1 MLINKGRLT
10 GSIKSFR
17 IIYIIPKLFN
27 VPKIQINQTNLNK
40 QIKLI
45 KIILEDLL
53 AATCIFATFFMW
65 LWTARGFGWL

>member
-1 MLINKGRLT
+1 MLINKKHFRLPY
-10 GSIKSFR
+10 KVFP
-17 IIYIIPKLFN
+17 IIYIIPKLSN

-45 KIILEDLL
+45 KNILEDLL
-53 AATCIFATFFMW
+53 AAICIFATFFVW

>member
-1 MLINKGRLT
+1 MLINKKHFRLPY
-10 GSIKSFR
+10 R
-17 IIYIIPKLFN
+17 VLPIIYIIPKFSN
-27 VPKIQINQTNLNK
+27 VPKIQFNQNNLNK

>member
-1 MLINKGRLT
+1 MLINKKHFRLPY
-10 GSIKSFR
+10 KVCR
-17 IIYIIPKLFN
+17 IIYIISKLSN
-27 VPKIQINQTNLNK
+27 VPKIQVNQNNLNK

-45 KIILEDLL
+45 KNILEDLL

>member
-10 GSIKSFR
+10 ESIRECR
-17 IIYIIPKLFN
+17 IIYRMLKLSD
-27 VPKIQINQTNLNK
+27 VPKIQVNQNNLNK

-45 KIILEDLL
+45 KNILEDLL

>member
-10 GSIKSFR
+10 DSIKSFR
-17 IIYIIPKLFN
+17 IIYIIPKLSN
-27 VPKIQINQTNLNK
+27 VPKIQFNQNNLNK

-53 AATCIFATFFMW
+53 AATCIFATFFAW

>member
-1 MLINKGRLT
+1 MLINKKHFRLPH
-10 GSIKSFR
+10 KVLR
-17 IIYIIPKLFN
+17 IIYIIPKLSD

-45 KIILEDLL
+45 KNILEDLL
-53 AATCIFATFFMW
+53 AAICIFATFFVW

>member
-10 GSIKSFR
+10 GSTKNFR
-17 IIYIIPKLFN
+17 IIYRMLKLSD
-27 VPKIQINQTNLNK
+27 VPKIQVNQNNLNK

-45 KIILEDLL
+45 KNILEDLL
-53 AATCIFATFFMW
+53 AATCIFSTFFMW

>member
-10 GSIKSFR
+10 DSVKSFR
-17 IIYIIPKLFN
+17 IIYIIPKLSN
-27 VPKIQINQTNLNK
+27 VPKIQFNQNNLNK

-45 KIILEDLL
+45 KNILEDLL
-53 AATCIFATFFMW
+53 AAICIFATFFAW

>member
-1 MLINKGRLT
+1 MLINKKHFRLPL
-10 GSIKSFR
+10 GVLP
-17 IIYIIPKLFN
+17 IIYIIPKLSN
-27 VPKIQINQTNLNK
+27 VPKIQINQNNLNK

-45 KIILEDLL
+45 KNILEDLL